1 MLHRIITLKLK
12 KIVNRVAENYRAEL
26 IFAPAV
32 KDEIIRRCNNAAS
45 GARLI
50 DAVIS
55 NDLLPEVSA
64 AFLRAAMSGETLRR
78 VEVSAADGR
87 FAFAFDNT
95 EA

>member
-1 MLHRIITLKLK
+1 M
-12 KIVNRVAENYRAEL
+12 
-26 IFAPAV
+26 
-32 KDEIIRRCNNAAS
+32 
-45 GARLI
+45 I